1 MKPSMIQQ
9 NGLTTT
15 SSSSSSITFRNTNLL
30 VALRG
35 GEAPLLT
42 SPMPSRFDPLI
53 QKLIPGRHEQHAN
66 IFAAIV
72 LAILLKPAAKI
83 YYEQLSLA
91 VKLCYEQLRIKCRWN
106 NEKQRDD
113 EDGLSVVG
121 ATSTEQQQQT
131 WRTFDGSKFYRVIET
146 IVQAARLLLVVAAFD
161 IFKTIILCL
170 GVRLPKT
177 ERLTDVFAWGVY
189 LLWGFRRIG
198 AFKFYLLKKITA
210 ETDIIN
216 DPRRLYV
223 INRLTDYGLI
233 FFGIFAFY
241 EVTRTEMGYSAK
253 SLVAA
258 LSVGTAAFALATKEI
273 LTNFLNGIILSAS
286 DRIYKGDFISINGE
300 VKKVNRLG
308 WLETALRGS
317 DNILYTVPNTELV
330 STKLSNLSRVNTCQ
344 VRQTLRFPYNCME
357 KLPKLTQDIKNE
369 IRLAC
374 PLIITD
380 GSHPFRCYWINFDK
394 KELEVFVN
402 AHFRI
407 PPVGDAYYEN
417 RQRCLLAIDRA
428 IRKNEIDGYSGS
440 R

>member
-1 MKPSMIQQ
+1 MIQQ
-9 NGLTTT
+9 NGLTTST
-15 SSSSSSITFRNTNLL
+15 SSTSITFRNTNLL
-30 VALRG
+30 LALRG
-35 GEAPLLT
+35 GEAALLT
-42 SPMPSRFDPLI
+42 SPSPSPSRFDPLI

-72 LAILLKPAAKI
+72 LAVLLKPAAKI

-91 VKLCYEQLRIKCRWN
+91 VKLYYEQLSQKCGFN

-121 ATSTEQQQQT
+121 ATSTEQQPQT
-131 WRTFDGSKFYRVIET
+131 WRIFDGSKFYRVIET

-177 ERLTDVFAWGVY
+177 ERLTDVFGWGVY

-198 AFKFYLLKKITA
+198 AFKYYLLKKITA

-241 EVTRTEMGYSAK
+241 EVMHVEMGYSAK

-286 DRIYKGDFISINGE
+286 DRIYKGDFISINGD

-344 VRQTLRFPYNCME
+344 GTFRLLRKCWFR
-357 KLPKLTQDIKNE
+357 DICRVFLFCDSVLF
-369 IRLAC
+369 RLLSC
-374 PLIITD
+374 K
-380 GSHPFRCYWINFDK
+380 S
-394 KELEVFVN
+394 
-402 AHFRI
+402 
-407 PPVGDAYYEN
+407 
-417 RQRCLLAIDRA
+417 
-428 IRKNEIDGYSGS
+428 
-440 R
+440 